1 MRALIVQSAG
11 WVTRLC
17 CSNWSSRFSCV
28 ASAAHFLFSE
38 DGNVEKKEYG
48 FVCPIDKVGRFVIPH
63 NLREQYEMEKGKV
76 LVIPRED
83 GILLKPYRGSE
94 K

>member
-1 MRALIVQSAG
+1 M
-11 WVTRLC
+11 
-17 CSNWSSRFSCV
+17 
-28 ASAAHFLFSE
+28 
-38 DGNVEKKEYG
+38 EKKEYG

-83 GILLKPYRGSE
+83 GILIKPYRGSE